1 MAKQPEDSKTYDIPT
16 LISPAARYIED
27 ATAKDAPI
35 AADSILT
42 DQQLERG
49 GLVKIEAFMRTRTST
64 AAARKAKQREKQATE
79 GLKTITLV
87 APVAANEPLRQ
98 IAKACSEGKSIEEAI
113 KTVTSHGQVTAIDP
127 NTARLAAIGQKV
139 EALTGWKRQ
148 IAHLLKLI

>member
-1 MAKQPEDSKTYDIPT
+1 MTKQPEDNKTYEIPT
-16 LISPAARYIED
+16 LINPATRYIED

-49 GLVKIEAFMRTRTST
+49 GLVKIEAFMRTRTSA

-79 GLKTITLV
+79 GLRTITLV

-113 KTVTSHGQVTAIDP
+113 KTVTSHGQVTTDP
-127 NTARLAAIGQKV
+127 LKEHYEAIGKKV
-139 EALTGWKRQ
+139 DALKGWRAIIVQ
-148 IAHLLKLI
+148 WILR

>member
-1 MAKQPEDSKTYDIPT
+1 MARQPEDNKTYEIPT

-35 AADSILT
+35 ATDSILT

-49 GLVKIEAFMRTRTST
+49 GLVKIEAFMRTRTSA

-87 APVAANEPLRQ
+87 APAAANEPLRQ

-113 KTVTSHGQVTAIDP
+113 KNVTSHGQVTAIDQ
-127 NTARLAAIGQKV
+127 NTTRLITIGKKV
-139 EALTGWKRQ
+139 EALKGWKRW
-148 IAHLLKLI
+148 IARLIGIL